1 MNESNH
7 IRLVTLKDIWSI
19 LVKRFW
25 IVAAI
30 AAFCV
35 VAAYAVNRFLY
46 VPMYRSTAT
55 LYILRQEDSDYS
67 YSSSDFSMALS
78 VVNDC
83 NYLLKSHAVIDEV
96 IDKLQLTM
104 SYSELSS
111 SISTSNPTSTRILQ
125 VSVVTTDSALSKQI
139 VDCLC
144 AIGVEKINGAMG
156 FNQVNFYEYGTTSSS
171 PCNKTSNLTYITIG
185 AGVAVFTYAAF
196 IIAFLL
202 DDRLTSKEDVEKA
215 LGLSVLGE
223 IPNFQSAGKKSSGYY
238 GYGYR
243 KKNTGSRL
251 PSDEPASNP
260 REGSSGNE

>member
-7 IRLVTLKDIWSI
+7 TRLITLKDIWSI
-19 LVKRFW
+19 LVKRLW
-25 IVAAI
+25 VVTAI
-30 AAFCV
+30 AVFCV
-35 VAAYAVNRFLY
+35 VVAYAVNSFLY

-83 NYLLKSHAVIDEV
+83 TYLLKSHAVIDEV
-96 IDKLQLTM
+96 IEELQLTM
-104 SYSELSS
+104 SYSELSG
-111 SISTSNPTSTRILQ
+111 SISTSNPDSTRILE
-125 VSVVTTDSALSKQI
+125 VSVVTTDGALSKQI
-139 VDCLC
+139 VDSLC
-144 AIGVEKINGAMG
+144 SIGVEKINDAMG
-156 FNQVNFYEYGTTSSS
+156 FNQVNFYEYGTTSSG
-171 PCNKTSNLTYITIG
+171 PCNKTSNLTYVAIG
-185 AGVAVFTYAAF
+185 AGVAIFTYVAF
-196 IIAFLL
+196 IVAFLL

-223 IPNFQSAGKKSSGYY
+223 IPNFQSAGKKGNGYY

-251 PSDEPASNP
+251 TSSKPASKP
-260 REGSSGNE
+260 REGSSR